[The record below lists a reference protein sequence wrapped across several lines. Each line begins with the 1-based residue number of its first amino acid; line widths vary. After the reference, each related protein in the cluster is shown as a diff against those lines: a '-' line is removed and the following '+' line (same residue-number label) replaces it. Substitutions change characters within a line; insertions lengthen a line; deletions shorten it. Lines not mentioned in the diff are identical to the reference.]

1 MWSTQYMPRLIQ
13 TELAARKKLLILST
27 SFSILWLWNADLQS
41 FNLLLTVFDN
51 SGYLLLGN
59 TGVLK
64 VVYPLHP
71 LQKTQGDVD
80 ITRPLGH
87 VCCNICIWPSVQL
100 VPQPVIPVGAASQ
113 VQLSSGGCTLSP
125 PKYEFV
131 RSVCDFCICKSLVAV
146 IKLLIYN
153 YTQQKNK
160 SS

>member
-71 LQKTQGDVD
+71 LKKTQGDVD

-100 VPQPVIPVGAASQ
+100 VPHQLFPWEPQARFSCRVEDANWFHPNMNLSGLFVIFA
-113 VQLSSGGCTLSP
+113 
-125 PKYEFV
+125 FV
-131 RSVCDFCICKSLVAV
+131 RV
-146 IKLLIYN
+146 LL
-153 YTQQKNK
+153 Q
-160 SS
+160 SSSY